1 MMDINIIKENFLF
14 LHDFP
19 SQSQFTKLNTKG
31 KVSES
36 NIKGFFTQIYLFL
49 SLLFPI
55 IMFMINILKEVLM
68 K

>member
-1 MMDINIIKENFLF
+1 MMDINIIKENSLLLF
-14 LHDFP
+14 DFP
-19 SQSQFTKLNTKG
+19 SQSQFTKRNTKG
-31 KVSES
+31 KVSKS
-36 NIKGFFTQIYLFL
+36 NIKGFFHSNLFL